1 MNICLATL
9 ENIDVAIAQFSQAD
23 RLCVDTEFHAERRY
37 YPKLYL
43 VQVHVAGGDTWLL
56 DPLVDGLMDR
66 VAPIL
71 RAKPWLVHAG
81 KHDIRILSKVL
92 GAVPK
97 DILDVQIGAGLAG
110 SRFPQSYGKL
120 VLEYLGREIDKSHTL
135 SDWSRR
141 PLSTRQIDYAA
152 GDVQQLPGLW
162 AAISTVLQG
171 LDRMEICRSA
181 CAEAQRDYLDPGWDA
196 RQWRALHAV
205 SVMKGDSLNT
215 LRALA
220 SWREETARSLDQPSR
235 SVLSDG
241 LMIELSKRQP
251 QDVESLRGNRRFPKG
266 TVKRHG
272 EVLTGII
279 SKTSQQPSSTW
290 PVVIRHLSSQARQLA
305 WLRAFALVAG
315 AQGQFAASLVLPDA
329 VLKPLIL
336 ERPQTRHDLSLQL
349 GHWRDHLLGDAL
361 WDALRGEVTLRLLG
375 DDVEPSAG

>member
-1 MNICLATL
+1 MKIRLATP
-9 ENIDVAIAQFSQAD
+9 ENVHDAIAQFSQAT

-37 YPKLYL
+37 YPRLYL
-43 VQVHVAGGDTWLL
+43 VQVHVENGETWLI

-92 GAVPK
+92 GGVPE

-120 VLEYLGREIDKSHTL
+120 VLEYLDRDIDKSHTL

-141 PLSTRQIDYAA
+141 PLSPRQIDYAA
-152 GDVQQLPGLW
+152 GDVQLLPELW
-162 AAISTVLQG
+162 SAISGVLEG
-171 LDRMEICRSA
+171 LQRIEICRAA
-181 CAEAQRDYLDPGWDA
+181 CAEAQREYLDPGWDA
-196 RQWRALHAV
+196 RQWRAFHAV

-220 SWREETARSLDQPSR
+220 SWREEMARSLDQPAR

-241 LMIELSKRQP
+241 LMIELSKRMP
-251 QDVESLRGNRRFPKG
+251 LDVESLRGNRRFPKG
-266 TVKRHG
+266 TVKKFG
-272 EVLTGII
+272 EVLTGLI
-279 SKTSQQPSSTW
+279 SQTTRQPPSEW

-315 AQGQFAASLVLPDA
+315 AKKQFAASLVLPDS
-329 VLKPLIL
+329 VLKNVIL
-336 ERPQTRHDLSLQL
+336 SRPQRRQDLTLQI
-349 GHWRDHLLGDAL
+349 GHWRNQLIGDTL
-361 WDALRGEVTLRLLG
+361 WDALRGDVTLKLDG
-375 DDVEPSAG
+375 EDVGS